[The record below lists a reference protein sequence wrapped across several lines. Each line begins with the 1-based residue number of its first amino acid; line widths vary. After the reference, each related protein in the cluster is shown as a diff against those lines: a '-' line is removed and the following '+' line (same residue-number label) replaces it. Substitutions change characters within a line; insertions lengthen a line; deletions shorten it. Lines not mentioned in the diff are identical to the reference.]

1 MLVKRVVEIHIKV
14 RGETR
19 MRAREKD
26 RGGEEK
32 RDGFLP
38 LSSSSWVPKL
48 PSLIIARFY
57 IIAPLLRSHHHCAQ
71 F

>member
-1 MLVKRVVEIHIKV
+1 
-14 RGETR
+14 

-48 PSLIIARFY
+48 PSLIIAHFY